1 MSQISQIDQ
10 LKSFFES
17 IKHFNIA
24 VVGETIADEFIPVS
38 YEGQSMK
45 SICPVFQIVADA
57 SLQIGGAGAIAGHL
71 NDFVASIDLITNPND
86 EIKKTRFIDINDRR
100 KHVEINS
107 FNLSNKSVF
116 ELDVNNYDAVI
127 VADFGHGFCD
137 HIRINDGFHL
147 MAQTNSN
154 NFGYNRISKWKDKN
168 KKSICI
174 DAREASLQI
183 NRKTNF
189 SKETDLYELYNYEL
203 YCEKLFVTLGKE
215 GAMSFDGNEIIRHS
229 SYLTQIVDT
238 IGAGDA
244 FFAFSSLIAQLNS
257 DYLFIP
263 SLAASLSTT
272 WLCNEKSITKQ
283 TLIDHANK
291 CLH

>member
-1 MSQISQIDQ
+1 
-10 LKSFFES
+10 
-17 IKHFNIA
+17 
-24 VVGETIADEFIPVS
+24 
-38 YEGQSMK
+38 
-45 SICPVFQIVADA
+45 
-57 SLQIGGAGAIAGHL
+57 
-71 NDFVASIDLITNPND
+71 
-86 EIKKTRFIDINDRR
+86 
-100 KHVEINS
+100 
-107 FNLSNKSVF
+107 
-116 ELDVNNYDAVI
+116 
-127 VADFGHGFCD
+127 
-137 HIRINDGFHL
+137 